1 MFYTESTRDIPIK
14 GNYDVIVVGSGP
26 AGVSAA
32 ITASRSGA
40 STLLIEYNNALGG
53 MSTSGMMSHFTG
65 SVNSKLYT
73 EILQRSAEKNEGAQ
87 HNKITATIDPEK
99 LKNVYLEMLDND
111 NITIRFYTL
120 FCDVIMDGNK
130 IIGIITESKSGR
142 CAYYG
147 KVIIDASGDGDVAYR
162 TGAEY
167 FLGRETDSKMQPATL
182 MFKIGGVD
190 TDNAVYLGSF
200 ESTYDT
206 PKGELQALAKI
217 NIPYPAGHILVY
229 RTTLPGI
236 VTCNMTNA
244 TEIDG
249 TDAESLTKGELTC
262 RSQLEFIIKYL
273 REYVPGYENC
283 FIISSGSM
291 LGIRET
297 RHFAG
302 LYSLNEQ
309 DILEARVFD
318 DWVVKDA
325 HFNFDVHN
333 ITGAGLDK
341 TGVQHNFKQNKG
353 YTIPYRCFVPKVID
367 GLLLT
372 GRCISGTHMAHSNY
386 RVMPICVGMGEACGY
401 AAAIAVKN
409 NCNVRDVDVR
419 EIQERL

>member
-1 MFYTESTRDIPIK
+1 MKYTEGIREIPVK
-14 GNYDVIVVGSGP
+14 GEYDVIVIGSGP

-32 ITASRSGA
+32 ITASRSGV

-53 MSTSGMMSHFTG
+53 MSTSGLMSHFTG

-73 EILQRSAEKNEGAQ
+73 EILQRSAEKNEGVH
-87 HNKITATIDPEK
+87 HNKITAAIDPEK
-99 LKNVYLEMLDND
+99 LKNVYLEMLDNE
-111 NITIRFYTL
+111 NINIRFYTL
-120 FCDVIMDGNK
+120 SCDVIMKSDK
-130 IIGIITESKSGR
+130 IIGIITESKGGR
-142 CAYYG
+142 HAYYG
-147 KVIIDASGDGDVAYR
+147 KVIIDASGDGDVAYQA
-162 TGAEY
+162 GAEY
-167 FLGRETDSKMQPATL
+167 SLGREGDNKMQPATL
-182 MFKIGGVD
+182 MFKVGGVD
-190 TDNAVYLGSF
+190 TDNAVFLGSF

-217 NIPYPAGHILVY
+217 NIPHPAGHILVY

-244 TEIDG
+244 VDIEG
-249 TDAESLTKGELTC
+249 TDAESMTKGELIC
-262 RSQLEFIIKYL
+262 RSQIEYIIKYL

-283 FIISSGSM
+283 FIVSSGSM

-297 RHFAG
+297 RHFTG
-302 LYSLNEQ
+302 LYTLNEQ

-341 TGVQHNFKQNKG
+341 TGVQHKFTQNKG

-401 AAAIAVKN
+401 AAAIAVRN
-409 NCNVRDVDVR
+409 NCNVRDVEVSA
-419 EIQERL
+419 IQGML

>member
-1 MFYTESTRDIPIK
+1 MKYTESTREIPVK

-73 EILQRSAEKNEGAQ
+73 EILQRSAEKNEGVH
-87 HNKITATIDPEK
+87 HNKITAVIDPEK

-142 CAYYG
+142 FAYYG

-167 FLGRETDSKMQPATL
+167 SLGREGDSKMQPATL
-182 MFKIGGVD
+182 MFKVGGAD
-190 TDNAVYLGSF
+190 TDNAVFLGSF
-200 ESTYDT
+200 ESTYNT
-206 PKGELQALAKI
+206 PKGELQSLAKI
-217 NIPYPAGHILVY
+217 NIPHPAGHILVY

-244 TEIDG
+244 VDIDG
-249 TDAESLTKGELTC
+249 TDAESMTKGELIC
-262 RSQLEFIIKYL
+262 RSQIEYIIKYL

-283 FIISSGSM
+283 FIVSSGSM

-302 LYSLNEQ
+302 LYTLNEQ

-341 TGVQHNFKQNKG
+341 TGVQHKFTQNKG

-401 AAAIAVKN
+401 AAAIAVRN
-409 NCNVRDVDVR
+409 DCDVRDVDVS
-419 EIQERL
+419 EIQAQL